1 MISCLSPV
9 ALTLDQYTPHEYFN
23 HYDGRMGT
31 LVIAV
36 MGVVHKIGQVISRNR
51 TAVAQVVCRQM
62 GFESGNLIRGPW
74 LRSNDD
80 RFSRLTAWCTGK
92 EQTILGC
99 SDVDTFV
106 QKSEIM
112 VDYFI
117 CIIAQESTSIERSIY
132 IVQQLQNK
140 TSQIVMID

>member
-51 TAVAQVVCRQM
+51 TAVPHVVCRQI
-62 GFESGNLIRGPW
+62 GYESGVLIRGPW
-74 LRSNDD
+74 LRSYDG
-80 RFSRLTAWCTGK
+80 RFSRLTAWCNGT
-92 EQTILGC
+92 EETILGC
-99 SDVDTFV
+99 SDIDAYIK
-106 QKSEIM
+106 KSEIM

-117 CIIAQESTSIERSIY
+117 CIGAPESTSHA
-132 IVQQLQNK
+132 
-140 TSQIVMID
+140 